1 MLETLKWAG
10 TCAVIASAL
19 ARGLGLNDIDIGLS
33 VVGCG
38 LWMTAAIM
46 MKEKALM
53 VVNAFVLIMIC
64 GGLLLR

>member
-1 MLETLKWAG
+1 MLETLKWSG
-10 TCAVIASAL
+10 TGAVIASAL

-33 VVGCG
+33 IVGCS

-53 VVNAFVLIMIC
+53 VVNGFVLVMIC